1 MAVVSVERAGV
12 MAVKDWTLRATAG
25 VERALG
31 TWVRTVSAR
40 MRGREGEAGAGFV
53 EYAGIMIIV
62 AGIFVMIDAL
72 GLDGEISEAI
82 GQAVA
87 DVVGGG

>member
-1 MAVVSVERAGV
+1 
-12 MAVKDWTLRATAG
+12 MAVKDWTLKATAG

-40 MRGREGEAGAGFV
+40 MRGREGESGAGFV

-72 GLDGEISEAI
+72 QLDGAISEAI